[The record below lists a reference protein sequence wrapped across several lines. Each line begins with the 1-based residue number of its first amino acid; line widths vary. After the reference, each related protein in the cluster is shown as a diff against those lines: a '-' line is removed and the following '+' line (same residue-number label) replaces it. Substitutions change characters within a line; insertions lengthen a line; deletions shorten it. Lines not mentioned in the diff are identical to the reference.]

1 MDYDNVRFHLS
12 TPTSKTVLV
21 LSMGIHCWSD
31 LKKYGAEE
39 LLEREF
45 GEWVSQDPNLKEAD
59 YDISLVLDL
68 EKIPEEGGE
77 FNLRSR

>member
-1 MDYDNVRFHLS
+1 
-12 TPTSKTVLV
+12 
-21 LSMGIHCWSD
+21 MGIHCWSD

-59 YDISLVLDL
+59 YDITLVLDL

-77 FNLRSR
+77 LNLRSR